1 MSILTVDGVA
11 FPTPSSYIPSL
22 EELSKAERNAR
33 GRMIKEV
40 IAYKYKLEITWKY
53 LTSQQM
59 TTLIN
64 AKMKNYSRVE
74 FIDLT
79 GNRNTAEF
87 YPGTPSASAMEYKNG
102 RVDHWLDI
110 KMNFV
115 EM

>member
-1 MSILTVDGVA
+1 MLKVDGVD
-11 FPTPSSYIPSL
+11 FPTPTSYIPSL

-53 LTSQQM
+53 LTSEQM

-64 AKMKNYSRVE
+64 AKMKNYSVVE
-74 FIDLT
+74 YIDLT
-79 GNRNTAEF
+79 GKKDTAEF
-87 YPGTPSASAMEYKNG
+87 YPGTPKANAMEYKNG
-102 RVDHWLDI
+102 RVDRWLDI
-110 KMNFV
+110 SMNFI